1 MEYKLAVIPGD
12 GIGPDVVEQ
21 TLLVLDKVG
30 EKFGH
35 TFHYQKVL
43 AGGCA
48 IDATGACLPQE
59 TIDVCKASDAVLLG
73 AVGGWKWDTL
83 PGDQRP
89 ERALLGLRKAL
100 GLFANLRPA
109 LLFEQLADASP
120 LKPEI
125 LAGGLDIVVVREL
138 TGGIYF
144 GEKGFKDTDLGPAAY
159 DVEQY
164 AEEEVRR
171 IAKVAF
177 DMAMKRSKHV
187 TSVDKANVL
196 ESSRLWRR
204 VVAEVAQDYP
214 EVTLDNLYVDNAAMQ
229 LVRNPRQFDVIVT
242 SNIFGDILSD
252 EASQITGSI
261 GMLPSA
267 SLAKGNFGMYEPVHG
282 SAPDIAGQDKANPM
296 ATILSAAMMLRY
308 TFGLL
313 QEADAVENAVKA
325 VLDQGYRTPDLFAGE
340 GTLIGTAE
348 MGRRIAEAIWAGALL
363 FIRFKN
369 TARTIPRPGGVF
381 TFSFLHG
388 ARQPGTRSKRPPAAT
403 RSPGAGPQSPQLG

>member
-1 MEYKLAVIPGD
+1 MNYKLAVIPGD

-21 TLLVLDKVG
+21 TLLVLDKGG

-35 TFHYQKVL
+35 TFQYHKVL

-48 IDATGACLPQE
+48 IDATGGCLPQE
-59 TIDVCKASDAVLLG
+59 TIDMCKASDAVLLG

-144 GEKGFKDTDLGPAAY
+144 GEKGVKDTDLGPAAY
-159 DVEQY
+159 DIEQY

-204 VVAEVAQDYP
+204 VVTEVAKDYP
-214 EVTLDNLYVDNAAMQ
+214 EVTLDHLYVDNAAMQ

-267 SLAKGNFGMYEPVHG
+267 SLAQGNFGMYEPVHG

-308 TFGLL
+308 TFGLG
-313 QEADAVENAVKA
+313 QEADAIENAVKS

-340 GTLIGTAE
+340 GTLVGTAE
-348 MGRRIAEAIWAGALL
+348 MGRRIAEAI
-363 FIRFKN
+363 
-369 TARTIPRPGGVF
+369 
-381 TFSFLHG
+381 
-388 ARQPGTRSKRPPAAT
+388 
-403 RSPGAGPQSPQLG
+403 

>member
-1 MEYKLAVIPGD
+1 MNYKLAVIPGD

-35 TFHYQKVL
+35 TFQYHKVL

-48 IDATGACLPQE
+48 IDATGGCLPQE

-144 GEKGFKDTDLGPAAY
+144 GEKGVKDTDLGPAAY
-159 DVEQY
+159 DIEQY

-204 VVAEVAQDYP
+204 VVTEVAKDYP
-214 EVTLDNLYVDNAAMQ
+214 EVTLDHLYVDNAAMQ

-267 SLAKGNFGMYEPVHG
+267 SLAQGNFGMYEPVHG

-308 TFGLL
+308 TFGLG
-313 QEADAVENAVKA
+313 QEADAIENAVKS
-325 VLDQGYRTPDLFAGE
+325 VLDQGYRTPDLFAVE
-340 GTLIGTAE
+340 GTLVGTAE
-348 MGRRIAEAIWAGALL
+348 MGRRIAEAI
-363 FIRFKN
+363 
-369 TARTIPRPGGVF
+369 
-381 TFSFLHG
+381 
-388 ARQPGTRSKRPPAAT
+388 
-403 RSPGAGPQSPQLG
+403 

>member
-1 MEYKLAVIPGD
+1 MNYQIAVIPGD

-21 TLLVLDKVG
+21 TLNVMDKVG

-35 TFHYQKVL
+35 TFHYTKVL

-59 TIDVCKASDAVLLG
+59 TIDICKASDAVLLG
-73 AVGGWKWDTL
+73 AVGGWKWDNL

-120 LKPEI
+120 LKSEI

-144 GEKGFKDTDLGPAAY
+144 GEKGHRDTDLGPAAY
-159 DVEQY
+159 DIEQY
-164 AEEEVRR
+164 AEGEVRR

-267 SLAKGNFGMYEPVHG
+267 SLAEGNFGMYEPVHG
-282 SAPDIAGQDKANPM
+282 SAPDIAGKDKANPM

-308 TFGLL
+308 TFGLGA
-313 QEADAVENAVKA
+313 EADAIENAVKS
-325 VLDQGYRTPDLFAGE
+325 VLDQGYRTPDLYAGQ
-340 GTLIGTAE
+340 GTQVGTAQ
-348 MGRRIAEAIWAGALL
+348 MGDLIAAAI
-363 FIRFKN
+363 
-369 TARTIPRPGGVF
+369 
-381 TFSFLHG
+381 
-388 ARQPGTRSKRPPAAT
+388 
-403 RSPGAGPQSPQLG
+403 

>member
-1 MEYKLAVIPGD
+1 MNYKLAVIPGD

-35 TFHYQKVL
+35 TFQYHKVL

-48 IDATGACLPQE
+48 IDATGGCLPQE

-109 LLFEQLADASP
+109 LLFEQLADASH

-144 GEKGFKDTDLGPAAY
+144 GEKGVKDTDLGPAAY
-159 DVEQY
+159 DIEQY

-204 VVAEVAQDYP
+204 VVTEVAKDYP
-214 EVTLDNLYVDNAAMQ
+214 EVTLDHLYVDNAAMQ

-267 SLAKGNFGMYEPVHG
+267 SLAQGNFGMYEPVHG

-308 TFGLL
+308 TFGLG
-313 QEADAVENAVKA
+313 QEADAIENAVKS

-340 GTLIGTAE
+340 GTLVGTAE
-348 MGRRIAEAIWAGALL
+348 MGRRIAEAI
-363 FIRFKN
+363 
-369 TARTIPRPGGVF
+369 
-381 TFSFLHG
+381 
-388 ARQPGTRSKRPPAAT
+388 
-403 RSPGAGPQSPQLG
+403 

>member
-1 MEYKLAVIPGD
+1 MNYKLAVIPGD

-35 TFHYQKVL
+35 TFQYHKVL

-48 IDATGACLPQE
+48 IDATGGCLPQE

-109 LLFEQLADASP
+109 LLFEQLADAYP

-144 GEKGFKDTDLGPAAY
+144 GEKGVKDTDLGPAAY
-159 DVEQY
+159 DIEQY

-204 VVAEVAQDYP
+204 VVTEVAKDYP
-214 EVTLDNLYVDNAAMQ
+214 EVTLDHLYVDNAAMQ

-267 SLAKGNFGMYEPVHG
+267 SLAQGNFGMYEPVHG

-308 TFGLL
+308 TFGLG
-313 QEADAVENAVKA
+313 QEADAIENAVKS

-340 GTLIGTAE
+340 GTLVGTAE
-348 MGRRIAEAIWAGALL
+348 MGRRIAEAI
-363 FIRFKN
+363 
-369 TARTIPRPGGVF
+369 
-381 TFSFLHG
+381 
-388 ARQPGTRSKRPPAAT
+388 
-403 RSPGAGPQSPQLG
+403 